1 MTITWERFDL
11 KERLAQLRAARGGAE
26 LEVEGGAALLNT
38 GSAAVAAQLRAAR
51 AGAELEVEGGAA
63 RAGAELEVE
72 GGAARAGAELEVE
85 GGAALLNT
93 GSAAVTARS
102 ERSGS
107 PASALL
113 GGDDP
118 SRATDTVAV
127 AARSERAGSTAA
139 GYPSEAVAATCS
151 IRPGSHAPGHPASV
165 AVDAQG
171 GRADSTA
178 VGYPVPV
185 ADDAQVGRSRR
196 EAAGHPID
204 AAVEDQRRGT
214 VSTSSTPTNAAELL
228 AQARSQRRTV
238 RFAIDLPPTSGNDK
252 ENSTVNSQDDEYNQV
267 DNSAAAA
274 QDEITWNLPDGMSS
288 EVSSPAEPTSP
299 LSAYPALQLEPVL
312 RDNSVTWST
321 NPLYDQL
328 QYTIPIWRLGQYVP
342 ESTGYKTNARVHPL
356 YEFPVAHLQDASRRA
371 QRFLSR
377 RLGTFAMVNPNR
389 FFIELFFINRFIV
402 KKKIPTGPLPDLWT
416 LSVAWDGFVASI
428 LSRNGAGDEN
438 DWFVGF
444 NARFVEFRSKNFL
457 GVKWRLHEMTA
468 EQDLGCPVPKKQCPF
483 CYENGRSMD
492 KDTEQSPRFTDEHHD
507 VFQQYKAL
515 EESHHKNKRQR
526 K

>member
-26 LEVEGGAALLNT
+26 LEVEGGAALL
-38 GSAAVAAQLRAAR
+38 S
-51 AGAELEVEGGAA
+51 
-63 RAGAELEVE
+63 
-72 GGAARAGAELEVE
+72 
-85 GGAALLNT
+85 T

-127 AARSERAGSTAA
+127 AARSELAGSTAA

-151 IRPGSHAPGHPASV
+151 IRPGSHAAGHPASV

-204 AAVEDQRRGT
+204 AAVEDQRGGT

-252 ENSTVNSQDDEYNQV
+252 ENSTINSQDDEYNQV

-274 QDEITWNLPDGMSS
+274 QDKITWNLPDGMSS

-328 QYTIPIWRLGQYVP
+328 QYTIPIWRLGHAPTRCKSSGSTIP
-342 ESTGYKTNARVHPL
+342 ESAPRY
-356 YEFPVAHLQDASRRA
+356 
-371 QRFLSR
+371 
-377 RLGTFAMVNPNR
+377 
-389 FFIELFFINRFIV
+389 I
-402 KKKIPTGPLPDLWT
+402 
-416 LSVAWDGFVASI
+416 
-428 LSRNGAGDEN
+428 RNG
-438 DWFVGF
+438 
-444 NARFVEFRSKNFL
+444 
-457 GVKWRLHEMTA
+457 
-468 EQDLGCPVPKKQCPF
+468 
-483 CYENGRSMD
+483 
-492 KDTEQSPRFTDEHHD
+492 
-507 VFQQYKAL
+507 
-515 EESHHKNKRQR
+515 
-526 K
+526 

>member
-1 MTITWERFDL
+1 MTSCHDVTLEL
-11 KERLAQLRAARGGAE
+11 PVVQERLAQLRAARGGAE

-38 GSAAVAAQLRAAR
+38 VSAAVA
-51 AGAELEVEGGAA
+51 
-63 RAGAELEVE
+63 
-72 GGAARAGAELEVE
+72 
-85 GGAALLNT
+85 
-93 GSAAVTARS
+93 ARS

-127 AARSERAGSTAA
+127 AARSELAGSTAA

-151 IRPGSHAPGHPASV
+151 IRPGSHAAGHTASV

-185 ADDAQVGRSRR
+185 AVDAQVGRSRR
-196 EAAGHPID
+196 EAVGHPID
-204 AAVEDQRRGT
+204 AAVEDQRGGT

-252 ENSTVNSQDDEYNQV
+252 ENSTINSQDDEYNQV

-274 QDEITWNLPDGMSS
+274 QDKITWNLPDGMSS

-328 QYTIPIWRLGQYVP
+328 QYTIPIWRLGQFV
-342 ESTGYKTNARVHPL
+342 
-356 YEFPVAHLQDASRRA
+356 
-371 QRFLSR
+371 
-377 RLGTFAMVNPNR
+377 
-389 FFIELFFINRFIV
+389 V

-444 NARFVEFRSKNFL
+444 NARFIEFRSKNFL

-492 KDTEQSPRFTDEHHD
+492 KDTEQPPRFTNEHHE
-507 VFQQYKAL
+507 VLQQYKAL